1 MGQGDE
7 EVGDTDTQ
15 PDVPEAV
22 IRERVRERRLLGL
35 ALLVISA
42 LFSGTVVG
50 VLTATYLS
58 RDNVTPPDSPRIQ
71 RLQAQLRQDT
81 TSEEVREAIRLE
93 DQELQQTYWTYRAR
107 IKWGS
112 YLLLGGVIALLL
124 SAKWYVSLDPK
135 RLVPRSLRERTDAER
150 WLGMRKHK
158 LAALA
163 GIGGIL
169 AVVMVVMIAV
179 GGGNFP
185 HEDREEPE
193 PPATVADSGTATPV
207 TSVEDVGFKENW
219 PHFRGP
225 TGMGIV
231 EAGDWPQTWDVG
243 TGENVVWKTP
253 VPVPGHSSPVI
264 WGNRIFLTGGTQEK
278 REVLC
283 FERKTGKLL
292 WQTEVKSPAGVDT
305 EVEML
310 DETGYAAPTPA
321 TDGERVYVVFA
332 TADMAALDFRGKV
345 VWVQNLGAPENV
357 YGMASSPIVYE
368 DKLIYQFDRG
378 GDPAEGLSAV
388 FALSP
393 ATGEEI
399 WRTDRP
405 VRSSWSTPM
414 VAETKSGPEL
424 ITSAEPWVISYDPGL
439 GTELWRAKGIEGD
452 VAPSPVFADGIAYV
466 TNEYSQVM
474 AIRTGGF
481 GDVTE
486 SNIVWTADEGMS
498 DISSPICDGQLFLQ
512 IYSSGYM
519 TCYDAKEG
527 KLLWEHELDDA
538 SVWASP
544 ALVGNLVYL
553 PDDKG
558 QTYIFELS
566 PDGYKPVSTADLGEP
581 VWASPA
587 FADAQIYIRGEKHLF
602 CIGKQK
608 P

>member
-1 MGQGDE
+1 M
-7 EVGDTDTQ
+7 GDTDTQ